1 MRFLA
6 WAALA
11 LISLPAAAQNLT
23 EAEARRILQT
33 PLSALVGA
41 REAERVQHIAVA
53 NGLLRFCRWRWE
65 TNFDR
70 LMEQHRQGLNRPEAE
85 MQRLVIWHGYWQGQ
99 TQQLTRQERPACDDA
114 LRASLRE
121 QVTAALRAGPQR

>member
-1 MRFLA
+1 MRFPI
-6 WAALA
+6 WGALA
-11 LISLPAAAQNLT
+11 LLSFPAAAQSLT

-41 REAERVQHIAVA
+41 REAERVQHIAVL

-99 TQQLTRQERPACDDA
+99 TRQATRQERPACDDA

-121 QVTAALRAGPQR
+121 QATAALRAGPQR